1 MNRTESTEQIIEGY
15 KRYVVSTYNRTPV
28 VMVKGQGCLVW
39 DLDGREY
46 LDLVAGVAVNS
57 LGHAHPCVVDAL
69 NRQAKELIH
78 TSNLYYTIPQLELAK
93 RISDASFGGKVFF
106 ANSGAEANEAAIKLA
121 RRFGKASGGRYE
133 IITMTNS
140 FHGRTM
146 ATLSATGQEKI
157 QKDFDPLLP
166 GFKHVEFNN
175 LSAVEEAINEKTC
188 AIMVEPIQ
196 GEGGVNIPAD
206 DYLQGLRRLC
216 DKHHLL
222 LMLDEVQTGIARCGL
237 MFAYQHYNIVPDVM
251 TLAKG
256 LGSGLP
262 IGAMVA
268 SEKMADML
276 PPGSHASTFGATPL
290 VCSAAIAVIDYILEQ
305 NICGHVKQMGEYF
318 VAMLQELSEKYPS
331 VIQGVRGKG
340 LMIGMALKINGAG
353 IVNECLANG
362 LLINCTAGDV
372 LRFLPPLIINKE
384 EIDSAARILDGIIGG
399 LTAEKGG
406 NHA

>member
-1 MNRTESTEQIIEGY
+1 MNTKIMEDY
-15 KRYVVSTYNRTPV
+15 KRYVVSTYNRFPV

-39 DLDGREY
+39 DLEGKEY

-69 NRQAKELIH
+69 NSQAPELIH
-78 TSNLYYTIPQLELAK
+78 TSNLYYTIPQVELAK
-93 RISDASFGGKVFF
+93 KISNASFGGKVFF

-121 RRFGKASGGRYE
+121 RRFGKANRGSTSGNGRYE

-146 ATLSATGQEKI
+146 ATLTATGQEKI
-157 QKDFDPLLP
+157 QKDFDPLVP
-166 GFKHVEFNN
+166 GFRYVEFNN
-175 LSAVEEAINEKTC
+175 ISAVEEAINENTC
-188 AIMVEPIQ
+188 AVLVEPIQ

-206 DYLQGLRRLC
+206 DYLQELRKLC
-216 DKHHLL
+216 DTHHLL
-222 LMLDEVQTGIARCGL
+222 LMLDEVQTGIARTGL

-256 LGSGLP
+256 LGGGLP
-262 IGAMVA
+262 IGAMVV

-290 VCSAAIAVIDYILEQ
+290 VCSAAIAVIDYILER
-305 NICGHVKQMGEYF
+305 NICSHVQQMGEYF
-318 VAMLQELSEKYPS
+318 IAKLQGLSLKYPAA
-331 VIQGVRGKG
+331 IQNIRGKG
-340 LMIGMALKINGAG
+340 LMIGMALKINGTDV
-353 IVNECLANG
+353 VNECLSNG

-372 LRFLPPLIINKE
+372 LRFLPPLIITRE
-384 EIDSAARILDGIIGG
+384 EIDRAVDILDGV
-399 LTAEKGG
+399 LKK
-406 NHA
+406 N

>member
-1 MNRTESTEQIIEGY
+1 MNTSQIIEGY
-15 KRYVVSTYNRTPV
+15 KQYVVSTYNRIPV
-28 VMVKGQGCLVW
+28 VMVKGQGCRVW
-39 DLDGREY
+39 DLDGKEY

-69 NRQAKELIH
+69 NKQSVELIH

-93 RISDASFGGKVFF
+93 RISDLSFNGKVFF

-157 QKDFDPLLP
+157 QHGFDPLVP

-175 LSAVEEAINEKTC
+175 LLAVEEAINENTC
-188 AIMVEPIQ
+188 AILVEPVQ

-206 DYLQGLRRLC
+206 DYLQGLRKLC

-222 LMLDEVQTGIARCGL
+222 LMLDEVQTGIARCGQ
-237 MFAYQHYNIVPDVM
+237 MFAYQYYNIVPDVM

-256 LGSGLP
+256 LGGGLP
-262 IGAMVA
+262 IGAMIVT
-268 SEKMADML
+268 SKMADML

-305 NICGHVKQMGEYF
+305 DILSHVTQMGEYF
-318 VAMLQELSEKYPS
+318 IAKLQGLSKKYPA
-331 VIQGVRGKG
+331 VIHSVRGKG
-340 LMIGMALKINGAG
+340 LMLGMALKINGAG

-372 LRFLPPLIINKE
+372 LRFLPPLIISKE
-384 EIDSAARILDGIIGG
+384 EIDRAARILDGIIGG